1 MADKD
6 DKKQP
11 PPAQAVEEI
20 PDPDEDDLDDLDD
33 VLDEFSATKLE
44 DKPSA
49 PSQPSVSGPGR
60 PAAPA
65 APAPAPASASAQAP
79 DDDEFAQQ
87 LQAGMAELLGELGNN
102 PDMQKQF
109 EDLMKELGDA
119 AAADANPAAASAA
132 GSSAKPASTTS
143 TPGAA
148 SAKPAAA
155 DKKDENFQEQ
165 IRRTMERMQASGEQA
180 DAAAASS
187 GSDDFLAQ
195 MLAEM
200 ERGGFPGAGEG
211 GANDE
216 DFSKMLMGMME
227 QLTNKEILYEPMK
240 DLDDKFPGWFEK
252 NREKCNKEDLAR
264 YDEQQRCV
272 KEIVQRFERSEY
284 SDENTA
290 DREYIVERM
299 QKMQAAGSPPPDLVG
314 DDGAAR
320 EALGELDAGCPTQ

>member
-1 MADKD
+1 MVRKHPALRIADEHTD
-6 DKKQP
+6 R
-11 PPAQAVEEI
+11 AA
-20 PDPDEDDLDDLDD
+20 D
-33 VLDEFSATKLE
+33 VLDDFSATKLE

-49 PSQPSVSGPGR
+49 ASQPAASGPGR
-60 PAAPA
+60 PPTAPA
-65 APAPAPASASAQAP
+65 AASTSAQVP

-109 EDLMKELGDA
+109 EDLMKELGDN

-132 GSSAKPASTTS
+132 GSSAKPAPATSTS

-148 SAKPAAA
+148 SAKPAA

-211 GANDE
+211 GENDE

-240 DLDDKFPGWFEK
+240 DLDDKFPGWFGK
-252 NREKCNKEDLAR
+252 NREKCNKEDLSR
-264 YDEQQRCV
+264 YEEQQRCV
-272 KEIVQRFERSEY
+272 REIVQRFERSEY
-284 SDENTA
+284 SDEDTA

-314 DDGAAR
+314 DDSAAR
-320 EALGELDAGCPTQ
+320 EALGELDGGCPTQ